1 MIGISEAQLLGW
13 LNPLLWPFL
22 RCLAL
27 FAAMPLFSQRTVP
40 MPVRIGL
47 ALFFSVAAQPSLP
60 AMPVLPLDSPALML
74 TLVAQQLVIGT
85 AMGFAVRLVLA
96 ALEFAGE
103 LIGLQMGL
111 NFAGFFDPATGSQGT
126 ATARFFGTL
135 AAFLFIA
142 TNGHLMLIQALA
154 QSFHAF
160 PVGPEPF
167 AFVREAQPQRW
178 GAEIF
183 IAGLW
188 VALPVM
194 ALLLFVN
201 LALGIISRVAPQMN
215 VFAVGFPLTV
225 SLGLVGLLATLPLM
239 QTPLEAVMSRL
250 LAGFV

>member
-1 MIGISEAQLLGW
+1 MIGITEAQILGW
-13 LNPLLWPFL
+13 LNPYLWPFL

-27 FAAMPLFSQRTVP
+27 FAGMPLFSQRNVP

-47 ALFFSVAAQPSLP
+47 ALFFSVAAQASLP
-60 AMPVLPLDSPALML
+60 AMPVLPLDSPPLML
-74 TLVAQQLVIGT
+74 TLIAQQLVIGL
-85 AMGFAVRLVLA
+85 AMGFAVRLVFA

-103 LIGLQMGL
+103 LVGLQMGL
-111 NFAGFFDPATGSQGT
+111 NFAGFFDPGTGMQGT

-167 AFVREAQPQRW
+167 AFVRQAQPQAW

-183 IAGLW
+183 RAGLW
-188 VALPVM
+188 VAMPVM

-201 LALGIISRVAPQMN
+201 LALGLIARVAPQMN

-225 SLGLVGLLATLPLM
+225 SLGLVGVLATLPLM
-239 QTPLEAVMSRL
+239 QTPLEAVMGRL

>member
-1 MIGISEAQLLGW
+1 MIGVTEAELLAW

-27 FAAMPLFSQRTVP
+27 FAGMPLFSQRNVP

-47 ALFFSVAAQPSLP
+47 ALFFAVAAQASLP
-60 AMPVLPLDSPALML
+60 AMPVLPLDSPPLML
-74 TLVAQQLVIGT
+74 MLVLQQLVIGL
-85 AMGFAVRLVLA
+85 AMGFAVRLVFA

-103 LIGLQMGL
+103 IVGLQMGL
-111 NFAGFFDPATGSQGT
+111 NFAGFFDPGTGMQGT

-135 AAFLFIA
+135 VAFLFVA
-142 TNGHLMLIQALA
+142 SNGHLLLIQALA

-167 AFVREAQPQRW
+167 AFVKATQPQFW

-183 IAGLW
+183 RAGLW
-188 VALPVM
+188 VALPVVL
-194 ALLLFVN
+194 LLLFVN
-201 LALGIISRVAPQMN
+201 LALGLVARVAPQLN

-239 QTPLEAVMSRL
+239 QTPLEAVLARL
-250 LAGFV
+250 LAGFT

>member
-1 MIGISEAQLLGW
+1 MIGISEAQLLAW

-27 FAAMPLFSQRTVP
+27 FAGMPLFSQRNVP
-40 MPVRIGL
+40 LPVRIGL
-47 ALFFSVAAQPSLP
+47 ALFFAVAAQPSLP
-60 AMPVLPLDSPALML
+60 PMPVLPLDSPALTL
-74 TLVAQQLVIGT
+74 TLVGQQLVIGL
-85 AMGFAVRLVLA
+85 AMGFAVRLVFS

-103 LIGLQMGL
+103 LVGLQMGL
-111 NFAGFFDPATGSQGT
+111 NFAGFFDPGTGSQGT

-135 AAFLFIA
+135 AAFLFVA

-183 IAGLW
+183 MAGLW
-188 VALPVM
+188 IAMPVM

-225 SLGLVGLLATLPLM
+225 STGLVGLLATLPLM
-239 QTPLEAVMSRL
+239 QTPLEAVMARL